1 MAEKKE
7 MTEWKKGVSEWMGE
21 MNEWKKG
28 MEERLVRI
36 EDRMKK
42 VEEGLEKVDEG
53 LQESGKKGI
62 EERLV
67 RIEDRMKKV
76 EEGLGKVDEG
86 LQESGQLCVVKQG
99 EISARVNSF
108 GDNLSEVVVR
118 LEGIEVRQD
127 VVEGTLT
134 EIGVKQAKLDNCREE
149 REDFP
154 QLTKDNGSWVTV
166 KEKPKI
172 AKRDD
177 GVSCADF
184 CKNMQEGAVLLLG
197 SSMARGVGKC
207 LADQN
212 LMYSTL
218 DFSGARIENI
228 RDKVKV
234 IGDRPESHVVIMVGT
249 NNLKY
254 DDAETMLAKYRELI
268 DELNARKY
276 RKLSIVGILQRFD
289 FGKFILDDKRGDL

>member
-1 MAEKKE
+1 M
-7 MTEWKKGVSEWMGE
+7 
-21 MNEWKKG
+21 
-28 MEERLVRI
+28 
-36 EDRMKK
+36 
-42 VEEGLEKVDEG
+42 
-53 LQESGKKGI
+53 
-62 EERLV
+62 
-67 RIEDRMKKV
+67 
-76 EEGLGKVDEG
+76 
-86 LQESGQLCVVKQG
+86 
-99 EISARVNSF
+99 
-108 GDNLSEVVVR
+108 
-118 LEGIEVRQD
+118 
-127 VVEGTLT
+127 
-134 EIGVKQAKLDNCREE
+134 
-149 REDFP
+149 
-154 QLTKDNGSWVTV
+154 TV

-234 IGDRPESHVVIMVGT
+234 IGDRPESHVMIMVGT

-289 FGKFILDDKRGDL
+289 FGKFIDDKRRFVNKKLKEMCEEKKVEFVEVAVGERLVSKKDRLHLNYFGQQKVAIAIDNHCTGSSSLN